1 MLELM
6 YFILFWIFS
15 FLFIILKSIKV
26 NEFAIKNEIITRI
39 ANYSTLIKGI
49 PALLAASF
57 VFMIRPNESLFYI
70 VLIGALL
77 FCLAGDLGM
86 EKGLIQGLP
95 LFLIAQILFSI
106 TFIGQSLI
114 QGLANESLLV
124 SFFVFLCVIIYVVLF
139 FKYLNSSENGLG
151 KFKIPVIVYCGAIGL
166 MLGSTVLLWTTLGFL
181 NQITIG
187 LISLGG
193 FLFVF
198 SDSVIALREFRGIKF
213 SKDVLLVHTT
223 YYSAIFLLSLS
234 SIMV

>member
-70 VLIGALL
+70 VLICALL

-114 QGLANESLLV
+114 QGLANESFLV
-124 SFFVFLCVIIYVVLF
+124 SFIAFVFVIIYIVLF
-139 FKYLNSSENGLG
+139 VKYLNSSEKGLG
-151 KFKIPVIVYCGAIGL
+151 KFKIPVIIYCGAISL
-166 MLGSTVLLWTTLGFL
+166 MFVSTVLLWTTLGFL

-198 SDSVIALREFRGIKF
+198 SDSVIALREFRGIRF